1 MINLQGSFLK
11 AFSIFKNSFLFF
23 FVLCLISAVLCIYVT
38 PMYLNI
44 VMPEE
49 SINQEMNQLS
59 GEYGLVDFSATQII
73 QSLIVVIQ
81 FSIVSITLL
90 IAAYK
95 VKYII
100 DKRIFG
106 FGKWRDWKFFIY
118 ISGISVVE
126 IYLFQ
131 AISIGFQNNFISN
144 LLFTLIYCLI
154 IVIFSVMLL
163 PEEQH
168 VDLSSF
174 LKDTKI

>member
-1 MINLQGSFLK
+1 MIQESLVK
-11 AFSIFKNSFLFF
+11 VFSIFKTNFVFF
-23 FVLCLISAVLCIYVT
+23 FVLCLISAILCVYVV
-38 PMYLNI
+38 PAYLNI

-59 GEYGLVDFSATQII
+59 GEYGLVDFSANQII

-90 IAAYK
+90 VAAYK
-95 VKYII
+95 VKYVI

-106 FGKWRDWKFFIY
+106 FNKWRDWKFFIY
-118 ISGISVVE
+118 ISGISVAE

-163 PEEQH
+163 PEEQKI
-168 VDLSSF
+168 DLSSF
-174 LKDTKI
+174 LKQ

>member
-1 MINLQGSFLK
+1 MIQESLAK
-11 AFSIFKNSFLFF
+11 AFSILKTNFLFF
-23 FVLCLISAVLCIYVT
+23 FILCLISAILCIYVT

-49 SINQEMNQLS
+49 GINQEMNQLS
-59 GEYGLVDFSATQII
+59 GEYGLVPFSADQIV
-73 QSLIVVIQ
+73 QSLIMVIQ

-90 IAAYK
+90 IAAYR
-95 VKYII
+95 VKYVI

-126 IYLFQ
+126 IYIFQ

-144 LLFTLIYCLI
+144 LLFTFIYVLI
-154 IVIFSVMLL
+154 IIIFSVMLL

-168 VDLSSF
+168 IDLSSF
-174 LKDTKI
+174 LKQ

>member
-1 MINLQGSFLK
+1 MINLQESLTK
-11 AFSIFKNSFLFF
+11 AFSIFKTSFVFF
-23 FVLCLISAVLCIYVT
+23 FTLCLVSAILCVYAT
-38 PMYLNI
+38 PAYLNI

-59 GEYGLVDFSATQII
+59 GEYGLVDFSANQII

-81 FSIVSITLL
+81 FSIVSIALL

-106 FGKWRDWKFFIY
+106 FGKWRDWKFLIY
-118 ISGISVVE
+118 ISGISVAE

-131 AISIGFQNNFISN
+131 AISIGFQNNLISN
-144 LLFTLIYCLI
+144 FLFTLIYCLI
-154 IVIFSVMLL
+154 IIIFSVMLL
-163 PEEQH
+163 PEEQKI
-168 VDLSSF
+168 DLSSF
-174 LKDTKI
+174 LKQ